1 MNEETGA
8 REKEKRKRVVE
19 RYRANTGYLE
29 KSRSFIMGFVG
40 SIPFQAKLACQ
51 PQFHSAPSSGE

>member
-19 RYRANTGYLE
+19 RYRANTGYL
-29 KSRSFIMGFVG
+29 
-40 SIPFQAKLACQ
+40 
-51 PQFHSAPSSGE
+51 